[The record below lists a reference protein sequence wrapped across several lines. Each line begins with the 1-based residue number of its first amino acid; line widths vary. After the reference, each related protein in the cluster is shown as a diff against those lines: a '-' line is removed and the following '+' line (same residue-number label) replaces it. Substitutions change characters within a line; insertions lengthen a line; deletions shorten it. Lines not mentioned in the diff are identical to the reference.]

1 MEYIQFLTK
10 EVLNMEYK
18 QKDIVLFSI
27 LRKNGRMTLTNI
39 SKETH
44 MPVSTVFEKL
54 RQYTGNIIKKYT
66 VLLDFGK
73 LGYTIRLS
81 LVLKVGC
88 KDKLLQF
95 LNTHHSVNN
104 VYRIN
109 NGYDVLCEAVFRDIY
124 TAESFLQAL
133 EEFSVV
139 KMEVFYILEDVK
151 REGFFADA
159 LFV

>member
-1 MEYIQFLTK
+1 
-10 EVLNMEYK
+10 MEYK
-18 QKDIVLFSI
+18 QKDIVLFSA

-54 RQYTGNIIKKYT
+54 RHYTGGIIKKYT
-66 VLLDFGK
+66 VLLDFAK
-73 LGYTIRLS
+73 LGYTIHVS

-88 KDKLLQF
+88 RDKLLQF
-95 LNTHHSVNN
+95 LNTHPNVNN

-109 NGYDVLCEAVFRDIY
+109 NGYDVLCEALFKDIH
-124 TAESFLQAL
+124 TSESFLQAL
-133 EEFSVV
+133 EEFTIV
-139 KMEVFYILEDVK
+139 KMEVFYVLEDVR